1 MLKALVKKIFGG
13 NDKKSRSLA
22 KSRLHFVLVQD
33 RTGLT
38 NDQMAQF
45 RKELVEVIQRYFII
59 DETGF
64 DISYERHEESTTLLI
79 NSPVVVKRQEAIG
92 GNVGSGAVTGG
103 SSSAKGAKSSKGP
116 ELNKTTALAT
126 GPADKSAPLAKSPAA
141 SSSGQSAGQKSS
153 ELSSAAEK
161 KTVSKSS
168 SVASSVP
175 EKV

>member
-45 RKELVEVIQRYFII
+45 RKELVEVIQRYFTI

-79 NSPVVVKRQEAIG
+79 NSPVVVK
-92 GNVGSGAVTGG
+92 
-103 SSSAKGAKSSKGP
+103 
-116 ELNKTTALAT
+116 
-126 GPADKSAPLAKSPAA
+126 
-141 SSSGQSAGQKSS
+141 
-153 ELSSAAEK
+153 
-161 KTVSKSS
+161 
-168 SVASSVP
+168 
-175 EKV
+175 